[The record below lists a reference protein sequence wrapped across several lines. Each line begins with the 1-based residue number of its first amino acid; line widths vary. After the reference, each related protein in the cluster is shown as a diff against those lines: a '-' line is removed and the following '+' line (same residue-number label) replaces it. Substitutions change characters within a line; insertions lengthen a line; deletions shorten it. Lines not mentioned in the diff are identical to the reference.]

1 MIEPASLGHL
11 TEIRGNDMARAV
23 ILEALRTPIGKFAGG
38 LQSLT
43 APELGG
49 IVIKEVVARSKV
61 NPENI
66 DEVIMGNVIS
76 AGIGQN
82 PARQA
87 SIGAG
92 LPDTVPAT
100 TINKVCGSG
109 LKSIMIA
116 ADGILAGRSKLLI
129 AGGMESMTNA
139 PYLLDKAR
147 FGYRLF
153 DGKLVDAM
161 VRDGLWDKFNDF
173 HMGMTGEI
181 VAERHNITR
190 QDADEFAVRS
200 HRLSV
205 KATTSGRFAKEIIP
219 VKIDQKG
226 QTLVIDKDEGPR
238 SDTSIEK
245 LAKLKPVFKEN
256 GIVTAGNASSIND
269 GAAATV
275 VASEE
280 FASSYHTKLS
290 ANIID
295 YVTVATRPE
304 WLMEAPIPAIRKLL
318 ERNSLKVGDVDLYE
332 HNEAFAT
339 ASVAVMKALS
349 LTDDNFNIYGGAIAL
364 GHPIG
369 ASGARLIT
377 TLMHSLEEKGLSR
390 GIAALCLGGG
400 EAVAMLIERR

>member
-1 MIEPASLGHL
+1 M
-11 TEIRGNDMARAV
+11 TRAV
-23 ILEALRTPIGKFAGG
+23 IVDAVRTPIGKFGG
-38 LQSLT
+38 CLQSFS

-49 IVIKEVVARSKV
+49 IVIKELVTRLRIPMETV
-61 NPENI
+61 
-66 DEVIMGNVIS
+66 DEVLMGNVVS
-76 AGIGQN
+76 AGLGQN

-87 SIGAG
+87 AIAG
-92 LPDTVPAT
+92 KLPETIPAT

-109 LKSIMIA
+109 LKTIMLA
-116 ADGILAGRSKLLI
+116 ADGILAGRSKLMI

-139 PYLLDKAR
+139 PYLLEKAR
-147 FGYRLF
+147 FGYRMF

-181 VAERHNITR
+181 VAERHNVTR
-190 QDADEFAVRS
+190 EEADAFAARS
-200 HRLSV
+200 HRLAIE
-205 KATTSGRFAKEIIP
+205 ATNSGRFAKEIVPIT
-219 VKIDQKG
+219 IEQKG
-226 QTLVIDKDEGPR
+226 QTVVIDKDEGPR
-238 SDTSIEK
+238 ADSTPEK

-269 GAAATV
+269 GAAVTI

-280 FASSYHTKLS
+280 IASSYATKVS
-290 ANIID
+290 VNIVD

-304 WLMEAPIPAIRKLL
+304 WLMEAPIAAIRKLL
-318 ERNSLKVGDVDLYE
+318 ERNSLSVNDVDLYE

-349 LTDDNFNIYGGAIAL
+349 LSDDNFNIHGGAVAL

-369 ASGARLIT
+369 ASGARVMT
-377 TLMHSLEEKGLSR
+377 TLMYSLAEKGLSR

-400 EAVAMLIERR
+400 EAVAMLVERR

>member
-1 MIEPASLGHL
+1 M
-11 TEIRGNDMARAV
+11 TRAV
-23 ILEALRTPIGKFAGG
+23 IVDAVRTPIGKFGG
-38 LQSLT
+38 CLQSFS

-49 IVIKEVVARSKV
+49 IVIKELVTRLRIPMETV
-61 NPENI
+61 
-66 DEVIMGNVIS
+66 DEVLMGNVVS
-76 AGIGQN
+76 AGLGQN

-87 SIGAG
+87 AIAG
-92 LPDTVPAT
+92 KLPETIPAT

-109 LKSIMIA
+109 LKTIMLA
-116 ADGILAGRSKLLI
+116 ADGILAGRSKLMI

-139 PYLLDKAR
+139 PYLLEKAR
-147 FGYRLF
+147 FGYRMF

-181 VAERHNITR
+181 VAERHNVTR
-190 QDADEFAVRS
+190 EEADAFAARS
-200 HRLSV
+200 HRLAIE
-205 KATTSGRFAKEIIP
+205 ATNSGRFAKEIVPIT
-219 VKIDQKG
+219 IEQKG
-226 QTLVIDKDEGPR
+226 QTVVIDKDEGPR
-238 SDTSIEK
+238 ADSTPEK

-269 GAAATV
+269 GAAVTI

-280 FASSYHTKLS
+280 IASSYATKVS
-290 ANIID
+290 VNIVD

-304 WLMEAPIPAIRKLL
+304 WLMEAPIAAIRKLL
-318 ERNSLKVGDVDLYE
+318 ERNSLSVNDVDLYE

-349 LTDDNFNIYGGAIAL
+349 LSDDNFNIHGGAVAL

-369 ASGARLIT
+369 ASGARVMT
-377 TLMHSLEEKGLSR
+377 TLMYSLAEKGLSR
-390 GIAALCLGGG
+390 GIATLCLGGG
-400 EAVAMLIERR
+400 EAVAMLVERR